1 MLPGT
6 GYQLPGGINF
16 IDETLCP
23 APGNWHLATE
33 PAPFENVTHVTGYQ
47 TPVTRKVNFIDET
60 LSPGNWHL
68 AIVTEDNSASTTL
81 VVDNVTFVSVLQSCH

>member
-33 PAPFENVTHVTGYQ
+33 LARL
-47 TPVTRKVNFIDET
+47 RK
-60 LSPGNWHL
+60 L
-68 AIVTEDNSASTTL
+68 
-81 VVDNVTFVSVLQSCH
+81 